1 MNGLTSKGMRVLL
14 LVYSIFFGVYGLLHI
29 VSPELVGAKD
39 PAIERV
45 LGAAALAFA
54 IGALLAY
61 LERSWEKI
69 RIVVLTQAVWMGL
82 YTLTMV
88 WGLVTGEII
97 AMAWVPAL
105 IGAAFAVLLIVLY
118 IRENRLQSQQ
128 AGT

>member
-14 LVYSIFFGVYGLLHI
+14 LVYGIFFGVYGLLHI

-61 LERSWEKI
+61 LERTWEKV
-69 RIVVLTQAVWMGL
+69 RMLVLTLAVWMGL

-97 AMAWVPAL
+97 AMAWGPAL
-105 IGAAFAVLLIVLY
+105 IGAVFAVLLIGLY
-118 IRENRLQSQQ
+118 IRENRLQSQA
-128 AGT
+128 AGP